1 MVIVTQE
8 YHLYRALYIARAI
21 GLEAYGVPADK
32 HNYIGMER
40 YKLREMAA
48 RNKDYLY
55 VNLLKPEPTFL
66 GEAIPITGDG
76 RLTNDKATPTFNPL
90 DSDVTPD

>member
-1 MVIVTQE
+1 
-8 YHLYRALYIARAI
+8 
-21 GLEAYGVPADK
+21 
-32 HNYIGMER
+32 
-40 YKLREMAA
+40 MAA

-76 RLTNDKATPTFNPL
+76 RLTNDKATPTFNPV
-90 DSDVTPD
+90 DSEVTPN